1 MIIGLSGGCGS
12 GKSTVADIIAQQGF
26 STKTIKADHM
36 IHDILKNERVKEVLT
51 RWWGTWI
58 LSEGEIDHARIATI
72 VFNHKDQLLRLER
85 YMHPM
90 VKLRIK
96 KDLKDID
103 GFDFVLLDAP
113 LLFESGLDKICD
125 ATIFV
130 DTPYEKRKQRVHET
144 RGWSESDLINRESV
158 QMPLEAKQS
167 KCTWVI
173 ENHDDISELRQQLKR
188 MTPAFLQSRA
198 SKGW

>member
-103 GFDFVLLDAP
+103 GFDFVLLMPHCCSNQDWIRFAMQP
-113 LLFESGLDKICD
+113 YLSTHLTRNANKGFMRLVVGLK
-125 ATIFV
+125 AT
-130 DTPYEKRKQRVHET
+130 
-144 RGWSESDLINRESV
+144 L
-158 QMPLEAKQS
+158 
-167 KCTWVI
+167 
-173 ENHDDISELRQQLKR
+173 
-188 MTPAFLQSRA
+188 
-198 SKGW
+198 